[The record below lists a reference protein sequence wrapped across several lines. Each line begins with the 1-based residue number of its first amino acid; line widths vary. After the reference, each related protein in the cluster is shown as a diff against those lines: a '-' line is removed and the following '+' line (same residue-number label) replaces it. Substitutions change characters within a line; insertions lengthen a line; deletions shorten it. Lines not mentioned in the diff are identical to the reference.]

1 MLVYDAMTGII
12 TFVAVIVGAGVIAL
26 VSFLIYR
33 FLNPKFKQDKQLD
46 EKEALEEELNRVLEP
61 IDDDEV
67 AKEIAEYV
75 EDDE

>member
-26 VSFLIYR
+26 VAFLIYR
-33 FLNPKFKQDKQLD
+33 FLNPKIKQDKQLD

>member
-26 VSFLIYR
+26 VAFLIYR

-61 IDDDEV
+61 IDDDEG

>member
-1 MLVYDAMTGII
+1 MLVYDAMTGIV